1 MLPEFERGA
10 EDEIYEIDALTNNL
24 CEVVEL
30 LGSVS
35 AKDLDAKMVGC
46 STPEAFHPLRRS

>member
-24 CEVVEL
+24 WEVVEL